1 MKRFCRP
8 VVLTLSLLYT
18 LALFVLMLEIFG
30 VVAGAMSWANL
41 LLIPI
46 GLPWVLAE
54 SALPPSIG
62 PWLVMIA
69 PAVNLAILRLICGKG
84 RG

>member
-1 MKRFCRP
+1 MRRFCRP
-8 VVLTLSLLYT
+8 AVLTLSLLYT

-30 VVAGAMSWANL
+30 VIDGAMSWANL

-54 SALPPSIG
+54 GALPPDFA
-62 PWLVMIA
+62 PWLIMAA
-69 PAVNLAILRLICGKG
+69 PAINLLILRLVCGMR